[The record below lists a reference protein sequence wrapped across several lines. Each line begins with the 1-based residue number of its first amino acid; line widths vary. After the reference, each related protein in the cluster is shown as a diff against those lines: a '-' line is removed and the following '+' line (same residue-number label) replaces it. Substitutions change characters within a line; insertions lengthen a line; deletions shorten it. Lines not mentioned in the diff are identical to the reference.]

1 MKDCKNQLLFLLLI
15 LVFLYLYYN
24 NNKIENFTDSQPAQC
39 YNPKFT
45 TEGEGNDM
53 KFCTEIDGV
62 GHGCQSFDVASGR
75 DRRLAA
81 FSIFGSYIDNLNP
94 NDVNKCM
101 EPQGQTLSEW
111 GLCDKEL
118 IKQIRD
124 FKYDDNEARLEAI
137 ESACQFYEKA
147 YKN

>member
-15 LVFLYLYYN
+15 LVFLYLYYTKN
-24 NNKIENFTDSQPAQC
+24 NTEHFTDSQPAQC

-45 TEGEGNDM
+45 TKGEGDNM
-53 KFCTEIDGV
+53 EFCGEIDGV

-81 FSIFGSYIDNLNP
+81 FSIFGSYVDHLNP

-111 GLCDKEL
+111 GLCDKQL
-118 IKQIRD
+118 IGQIRD
-124 FKYDDNEARLEAI
+124 FGFDDNEPRLRAI
-137 ESACQFYEKA
+137 ESACKFYENGH
-147 YKN
+147 KN